1 MQIFSTIKK
10 VGFVIMFNVAV
21 AQSGGPTAA
30 INSSLAGVFT
40 AALESDEIGTIYGSV
55 NGIEGVLKDE
65 FVDLQKILTSEH
77 DIDLLMKTPSTV
89 LGSCRFKLKNAEED
103 DSDYRR
109 AAEVFAKHDIKAF
122 FYIGGN
128 DSMDT
133 VMKLDKWFKANGIDI
148 KVVGVPKTIDNDV
161 MATDHTPGF
170 GSAAKYVA
178 TSMQEIIRDSRVYS
192 IPSVTIV
199 EIMGRDAGWLTASS
213 CVLRANGEPA
223 PHLIYLPES
232 EFSIEKFLDDI
243 RIAQQKYKAVIVAV
257 SEGIKFDDEK
267 YLASGFSSE
276 LTDAFGHKYLSG
288 VGKYLEKIV
297 GANIGCKVRSIE
309 LNVMQRCSSH
319 IASLTDITE
328 AKTIGEEAVKAALR
342 GDSGVMMIF
351 KRISNNPYRVEVV
364 TADISGIANKEKFF
378 PSEWINSKGNNVT
391 VDALNYFLPL
401 IQGEPVIEYM
411 NGIPVHF
418 RLNQ

>member
-1 MQIFSTIKK
+1 
-10 VGFVIMFNVAV
+10 MFNIAA
-21 AQSGGPTAA
+21 AQSGGPTSA
-30 INSSLAGVFT
+30 INSSLAGIFT
-40 AALESDEIGTIYGSV
+40 EALKHSEIDTVYGSI
-55 NGIEGVLKDE
+55 NGIEGVLGDE
-65 FVDLQKILTSEH
+65 FVDLGKILTSDY

-89 LGSCRFKLKNAEED
+89 LGSCRFKLKDPSDD

-109 AAEVFAKHDIKAF
+109 AAENLQKHNIKAF

-133 VMKLDKWFKANGIDI
+133 VMKLDKWFRENGVDI
-148 KVVGVPKTIDNDV
+148 RVVGVPKTIDNDV
-161 MATDHTPGF
+161 AETDHTPGF

-178 TSMQEIIRDSRVYS
+178 ASLQEIIRDSRVYS

-199 EIMGRDAGWLTASS
+199 EIMGREAGWLAASS

-223 PHLIYLPES
+223 PHMIYLPEAD
-232 EFSIEKFLDDI
+232 FSADKFIADI
-243 RIAQQKYKAVIVAV
+243 REAQKRYKAVIIAV
-257 SEGIKFDDEK
+257 SEGINMGD
-267 YLASGFSSE
+267 GFSSE

-288 VGKYLEKIV
+288 VGKHLEKLA
-297 GANIGCKVRSIE
+297 GDKIGCKVRSIE

-328 AKTIGEEAVKAALR
+328 AREIGEAAVRAAMS
-342 GDSGVMMIF
+342 GESGVMMIF
-351 KRISNNPYRVEVV
+351 RRISNNPYRVEIVSASV
-364 TADISGIANKEKFF
+364 DGVANKEKLF
-378 PSEWINSKGNNVT
+378 PAEWINAEGNNVT

-401 IQGEPVIEYM
+401 IQGEPEIEYR

>member
-1 MQIFSTIKK
+1 
-10 VGFVIMFNVAV
+10 MFNIAA
-21 AQSGGPTAA
+21 AQSGGPTSA
-30 INSSLAGVFT
+30 INSSLAGIFT
-40 AALESDEIGTIYGSV
+40 EALKQSEIGTVYGSI
-55 NGIEGVLKDE
+55 NGIEGVLNDE
-65 FVDLQKILTSEH
+65 FVDLSKILTSDY

-89 LGSCRFKLKNAEED
+89 LGSCRFKLKDPRED
-103 DSDYRR
+103 DSDFRK
-109 AAEVFAKHDIKAF
+109 AAENLQKHDIKAF

-133 VMKLDKWFKANGIDI
+133 VMKLDKWFRENGVDI
-148 KVVGVPKTIDNDV
+148 RVIGVPKTIDNDV
-161 MATDHTPGF
+161 AETDHTPGF

-178 TSMQEIIRDSRVYS
+178 ASLQEIIRDSRVYS

-199 EIMGRDAGWLTASS
+199 EIMGREAGWLAASS

-223 PHLIYLPES
+223 PHMIYLPEADFS
-232 EFSIEKFLDDI
+232 EEKFIADI
-243 RIAQQKYKAVIVAV
+243 REAQKRYKAVIIAV
-257 SEGIKFDDEK
+257 SEGISIGD
-267 YLASGFSSE
+267 GFSSE

-297 GANIGCKVRSIE
+297 GDNIGCKVRSIE

-328 AKTIGEEAVKAALR
+328 AKEIGEAAVRAAVS
-342 GDSGVMMIF
+342 GESGVMMVF
-351 KRISNNPYRVEVV
+351 RRISNNPYRVEIV
-364 TADISGIANKEKFF
+364 TAPADSVANKEKLF
-378 PSEWINSKGNNVT
+378 PAEWINAEGNNVT
-391 VDALNYFLPL
+391 VDALDYFLPL
-401 IQGEPVIEYM
+401 IQGEPDIEYR

>member
-1 MQIFSTIKK
+1 
-10 VGFVIMFNVAV
+10 MFNIAA
-21 AQSGGPTAA
+21 AQSGGPTSA
-30 INSSLAGVFT
+30 INSSLAGIFT
-40 AALESDEIGTIYGSV
+40 EALKQPEIDTVYGSI
-55 NGIEGVLKDE
+55 NGIEGVLGDE
-65 FVDLQKILTSEH
+65 FVDLGKILTSDY

-89 LGSCRFKLKNAEED
+89 LGSCRFKLKDPLED

-109 AAEVFAKHDIKAF
+109 AAENLTRRGVKAF

-133 VMKLDKWFKANGIDI
+133 VMKLDKWFRENGVDI
-148 KVVGVPKTIDNDV
+148 KVIGVPKTIDNDV
-161 MATDHTPGF
+161 AETDHTPGF

-178 TSMQEIIRDSRVYS
+178 ASLQEIIRDSRVYS

-199 EIMGRDAGWLTASS
+199 EIMGREAGWLAASS

-223 PHLIYLPES
+223 PHMIYLPEAD
-232 EFSIEKFLDDI
+232 FSADKFISDI
-243 RIAQQKYKAVIVAV
+243 REAQKRYKAVIIAV
-257 SEGIKFDDEK
+257 SEGISIGE
-267 YLASGFSSE
+267 GFSSE

-288 VGKYLEKIV
+288 VGKYLEKLV
-297 GANIGCKVRSIE
+297 GDEIGCKVRSIE

-328 AKTIGEEAVKAALR
+328 AKEIGAAAVRAAMA
-342 GDSGVMMIF
+342 GESGVMMIF
-351 KRISNNPYRVEVV
+351 HRISNNPYRVEIV
-364 TADISGIANKEKFF
+364 TASVDGVANKEKLF
-378 PSEWINSKGNNVT
+378 PAEWINAEGNNVT

-401 IQGEPVIEYM
+401 IQGEPEIEYR

>member
-1 MQIFSTIKK
+1 
-10 VGFVIMFNVAV
+10 MFNIAA
-21 AQSGGPTAA
+21 AQSGGPTSA
-30 INSSLAGVFT
+30 INSSLAGIFT
-40 AALESDEIGTIYGSV
+40 EALKQPEIDTVYGSI
-55 NGIEGVLKDE
+55 NGIEGVLGDE
-65 FVDLQKILTSEH
+65 FVDLGKILTSDY

-89 LGSCRFKLKNAEED
+89 LGSCRFKLKDPLED

-109 AAEVFAKHDIKAF
+109 AAENLTRRGVKAF

-133 VMKLDKWFKANGIDI
+133 VMKLDKWFRENCVDI
-148 KVVGVPKTIDNDV
+148 KVIGVPKTIDNDV
-161 MATDHTPGF
+161 AETDHTPGF

-178 TSMQEIIRDSRVYS
+178 ASLQEIIRDSRVYS

-199 EIMGRDAGWLTASS
+199 EIMGREAGWLAASS

-223 PHLIYLPES
+223 PHMIYLPEAD
-232 EFSIEKFLDDI
+232 FSTDKFISDI
-243 RIAQQKYKAVIVAV
+243 REAQKRYKAVIIAV
-257 SEGIKFDDEK
+257 SEGISIGE
-267 YLASGFSSE
+267 GFSSE

-288 VGKYLEKIV
+288 VGKYLEKLV
-297 GANIGCKVRSIE
+297 GDEIGCKVRSIE

-328 AKTIGEEAVKAALR
+328 AKEIGEAAVRAAMA
-342 GDSGVMMIF
+342 GESGVMMIF
-351 KRISNNPYRVEVV
+351 RRISNNPYRVEIV
-364 TADISGIANKEKFF
+364 TASVDGVANKEKLF
-378 PSEWINSKGNNVT
+378 PAEWINAEGNNVT
-391 VDALNYFLPL
+391 VDALDYFLPL
-401 IQGEPVIEYM
+401 IQGELEIEYR

>member
-1 MQIFSTIKK
+1 
-10 VGFVIMFNVAV
+10 MFNIAV

-30 INSSLAGVFT
+30 INSSLAGVFSE
-40 AALESDEIGTIYGSV
+40 ASAQSEIGSVYGSI
-55 NGIEGVLKDE
+55 NGIEGVLNDE
-65 FVDLQKILTSEH
+65 FVDLGKVLTSER
-77 DIDLLMKTPSTV
+77 DIDLLMKTPSTI
-89 LGSCRFKLKNAEED
+89 LGSCRFKLKEPTED

-109 AAEVFAKHDIKAF
+109 AAENLQKHGVEAF

-133 VMKLDKWFKANGIDI
+133 VMKLDRWFKANNIGI

-161 MATDHTPGF
+161 AETDHTPGF

-178 TSMQEIIRDSRVYS
+178 ASLQEIIRDSRVYS

-199 EIMGRDAGWLTASS
+199 EIMGREAGWLAASS

-223 PHLIYLPES
+223 PHMIYLPEAD
-232 EFSIEKFLDDI
+232 FSAEKFLSDV
-243 RIAQQKYKAVIVAV
+243 RTAQKKYMAVIVAV
-257 SEGIKFDDEK
+257 SEGIKTRED
-267 YLASGFSSE
+267 GFSSE

-288 VGKYLEKIV
+288 VGKYLEKIT
-297 GANIGCKVRSIE
+297 AERIGCKVRSIE

-319 IASLTDITE
+319 IASLTDLTE
-328 AKTIGEEAVKAALR
+328 ARDIGAEAVRAAVM
-342 GDSGVMMIF
+342 GESGVMMCF
-351 KRISNNPYRVEVV
+351 KRISNNPYRVEIIPTDVEN
-364 TADISGIANKEKFF
+364 AANKEKLF
-378 PSEWINSKGNNVT
+378 PAEWITPDGSNVT

-401 IQGEPVIEYM
+401 IQGEPDIEYR